1 MERLRSHGITR
12 DQIEMKNI
20 SDGPWFYQQLE
31 LGFNYRMSDVHAALG
46 LSQLEKL
53 MNM

>member
-1 MERLRSHGITR
+1 
-12 DQIEMKNI
+12 MKNI

-46 LSQLEKL
+46 LSQLRKVDEYV
-53 MNM
+53 N